1 MAAERI
7 ALPPPDRAGG
17 MTLAEAL
24 AQRRSVRAFAAHPIT
39 RAALGQV
46 LWAAQGEADARD
58 GVRTAPSAGALYPL
72 VLYAATAEGAFRYV
86 VAEHALERVSSRDL
100 RGDLAAAAL
109 GQAEVAEAPC
119 VLVFAAV
126 VTRTTRKYG
135 ERGERYVYMEAGHAA
150 QNALLAAT
158 ALGLAAYP
166 VGAFEDARVVQ
177 VMKLGRSEAPLYLV
191 PIGEP
196 KLPVGGAR

>member
-17 MTLAEAL
+17 MTLAASL
-24 AQRRSVRAFAAHPIT
+24 ARRRSVRAFAT
-39 RAALGQV
+39 RALSRAELGQV

-58 GVRTAPSAGALYPL
+58 GARTAPSAGALYPL
-72 VLYAATAEGAFRYV
+72 VVYAATAEGVFRYV
-86 VAEHALERVSSRDL
+86 VEEHALERVSGRDL
-100 RGDLAAAAL
+100 RVDLAAAAL

-119 VLVFAAV
+119 VLVFGAV

-135 ERGERYVYMEAGHAA
+135 ERGERYAYMEAGHAA

-177 VMKLGRSEAPLYLV
+177 VLKLGRSEAPLYLV
-191 PIGEP
+191 P
-196 KLPVGGAR
+196 VGAPRYPHPGR